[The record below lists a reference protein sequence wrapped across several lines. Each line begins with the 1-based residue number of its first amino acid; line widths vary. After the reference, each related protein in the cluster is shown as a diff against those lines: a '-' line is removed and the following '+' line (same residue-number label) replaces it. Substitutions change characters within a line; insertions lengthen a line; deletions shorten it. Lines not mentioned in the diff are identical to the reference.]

1 MPATISRTPGDLLL
15 RVDRAFREGQLEELI
30 ACYEANATMVVKPG
44 VLAIGVTA
52 IREAFVAMLAV
63 SDRPDVRHEKFNVI
77 ESGEIALFSSRWT
90 LYAGERALLTRY
102 ATTVLRRNADDDG
115 WRILIDNAHGP
126 SAVLG

>member
-1 MPATISRTPGDLLL
+1 MPATISRTPGELLL
-15 RVDRAFREGQLEELI
+15 RVDLAFREGSLEDLL

-44 VLAIGVTA
+44 VLAIGATA
-52 IREAFVAMLAV
+52 IREAFVAILAA

-90 LYAGERALLTRY
+90 LYSGDRALLTRY
-102 ATTVLRRNADDDG
+102 ATTVLRRHADDG

-126 SAVLG
+126 SALLG

>member
-1 MPATISRTPGDLLL
+1 MPELISRTPGELLL
-15 RVDRAFREGQLEELI
+15 RVDRAFREGQLEELL

-44 VLAIGVTA
+44 VLVIVASA
-52 IREAFVAMLAV
+52 IRDAFIAMLAV

-77 ESGEIALFSSRWT
+77 ESGDIALFSSRWT

-102 ATTVLRRNADDDG
+102 ATTVLRRTADHG